1 MLKRLVL
8 GEQNFVE
15 FAIIFSICDVST
27 TIQHILRFVGIFII
41 NLTIKMWVILVIHM
55 SKNLIICAYYISSTY
70 ITFIMVNSHMNFIF
84 SKTISLRE
92 EFKE

>member
-41 NLTIKMWVILVIHM
+41 NLTIKM
-55 SKNLIICAYYISSTY
+55 
-70 ITFIMVNSHMNFIF
+70 
-84 SKTISLRE
+84 
-92 EFKE
+92 